1 MPWQSRLYSQLDLNR
16 FEINIQQA
24 FQKKLN
30 LFYSYRETLEGLVT
44 QALQRNQRIPR
55 VSTASP
61 QCSAALNIF
70 LITFSLDW

>member
-24 FQKKLN
+24 FQKNLN
-30 LFYSYRETLEGLVT
+30 RETLDGLVT

>member
-1 MPWQSRLYSQLDLNR
+1 MPWLSRLYSQLDLNR

-44 QALQRNQRIPR
+44 QALQRNHLIPP

-61 QCSAALNIF
+61 QCSAALKIYLTISF
-70 LITFSLDW
+70 LDW